1 MRYEDK
7 EGGRPKETGK
17 ENEKKRKTW
26 WYREEGEGELD
37 EKKKLP
43 VETEKHIVKKRE
55 KETRERQKRETE
67 RAVKSEFGRNE

>member
-7 EGGRPKETGK
+7 EGGRPKETEK

-43 VETEKHIVKKRE
+43 VETEKHIVKNGKRKPGRDKKGRP
-55 KETRERQKRETE
+55 KEL
-67 RAVKSEFGRNE
+67 

>member
-7 EGGRPKETGK
+7 EGGRPKETEK

-26 WYREEGEGELD
+26 WYREEGDGELD
-37 EKKKLP
+37 EKKTAGRDGK
-43 VETEKHIVKKRE
+43 TYRKKRE